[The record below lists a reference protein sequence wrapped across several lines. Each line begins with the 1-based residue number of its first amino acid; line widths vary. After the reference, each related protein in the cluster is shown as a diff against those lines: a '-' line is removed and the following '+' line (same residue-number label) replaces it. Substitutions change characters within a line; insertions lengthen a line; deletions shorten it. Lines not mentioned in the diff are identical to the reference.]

1 MAYRVVKQLRP
12 APSASVDRDGITF
25 EDPDWFQRNTIW
37 VSKLSGS
44 SDITWEFSGS
54 NAVSASTAKMNELTG
69 SDDTDRLYKV
79 IEI

>member
-1 MAYRVVKQLRP
+1 MAYRVVKQLLP

-44 SDITWEFSGS
+44 DDQTWQYADESD
-54 NAVSASTAKMNELTG
+54 ATAKMNALTG
-69 SDDTDRLYKV
+69 SDDTNRLYKV
-79 IEI
+79 IQI

>member
-25 EDPDWFQRNTIW
+25 EDPAWFQRNTIW

-44 SDITWEFSGS
+44 DDQTWQYDNESDANT
-54 NAVSASTAKMNELTG
+54 KMNALTG
-69 SDDTDRLYKV
+69 SDDTGRLYKV

>member
-37 VSKLSGS
+37 VAKLSGS
-44 SDITWEFSGS
+44 DDQTWQYDNESDANT
-54 NAVSASTAKMNELTG
+54 KMNALTG
-69 SDDTDRLYKV
+69 SDGSDRLYKV
-79 IEI
+79 IEV